1 MLFKQFA
8 KKTTKKPRHFHLKTA
23 MSDGFYGMTQR
34 KNPWHETNKTSASPK
49 KNCAYSTYST
59 VFVDKWVDCL
69 FGSFAH
75 LFYGGGG
82 WVPVCGFC
90 SDLDQNRAILWSKSE
105 MKHLKHPKHLKHL
118 KHFLWMFGLLFCQH
132 FKELGGKV
140 KDGVHRRQDQKGML
154 LVLGW
159 IVAIAPIRMNGI
171 VGALNSKLTFG
182 CGWGKKRLKTFARWG
197 VVFNQCSYFS
207 RMLSALRAGHR
218 GD

>member
-1 MLFKQFA
+1 MAEVGEYRFF
-8 KKTTKKPRHFHLKTA
+8 
-23 MSDGFYGMTQR
+23 GF
-34 KNPWHETNKTSASPK
+34 S
-49 KNCAYSTYST
+49 
-59 VFVDKWVDCL
+59 
-69 FGSFAH
+69 
-75 LFYGGGG
+75 
-82 WVPVCGFC
+82 
-90 SDLDQNRAILWSKSE
+90 SDLDQNRAVLWSKSE

-118 KHFLWMFGLLFCQH
+118 KHFLWMFGLLFCKH

-182 CGWGKKRLKTFARWG
+182 CGWGKKRLKTIARWG
-197 VVFNQCSYFS
+197 IVFNRCSYFS